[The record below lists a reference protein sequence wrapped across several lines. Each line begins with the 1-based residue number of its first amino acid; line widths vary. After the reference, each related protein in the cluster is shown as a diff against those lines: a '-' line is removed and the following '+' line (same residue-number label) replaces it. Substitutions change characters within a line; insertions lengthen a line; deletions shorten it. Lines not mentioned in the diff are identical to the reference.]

1 MDTLGNAL
9 KKVVSQ
15 FGSDALSDM
24 KLINMLS
31 DYRAFNS
38 LPVVKNILRE
48 MIVNGH
54 CQTICSLG
62 KTRKTFFFQRNSKTV
77 TKPDGNEW
85 KIKLASLAESIVQQ
99 YGFEKRLVVYVI
111 DCISFAM
118 EWTDVD
124 PATPQTLQQ
133 ASRTA
138 RSVNSKPLSQ
148 PKPLAQPKT
157 VDSNTNLTAPVSY
170 HNIADTQFVV
180 MKITPV
186 DAEVSIDGVQQKVT
200 YGILAIDLPLGSHT
214 YIVKAKLYKS
224 QEGSFFLT
232 EDENTEL
239 EITLKLDEQTVKV
252 IITAEDAD
260 AQIFINGSSRGKGKW
275 IGFVEK
281 GAIDIECSKPNY
293 YPYKEKRQLG
303 LGKQQFIRIPALKP
317 SAFGKL
323 RVNVQPYGSEVF
335 INGVYKGKTPVM
347 INSIPVGSN
356 TIRVKSLRG
365 NEYSSSVVIRQG
377 EVTAVNHLI
386 L

>member
-1 MDTLGNAL
+1 METLGNAL

-15 FGSDALSDM
+15 FGSDVLSDM

-31 DYRAFNS
+31 DYRAFDS
-38 LPVVKNILRE
+38 LPAAKNILKD
-48 MIVNGH
+48 MIMNGH

-62 KTRKTFFFQRNSKTV
+62 KTRKTFFFLRNNKTV
-77 TKPDGNEW
+77 AKPEGKEW
-85 KIKLASLAESIVQQ
+85 KIKLASLATSIVRQK
-99 YGFEKRLVVYVI
+99 GFEKRLVVYVI
-111 DCISFAM
+111 DCIIFAM
-118 EWTDVD
+118 QWTDVD
-124 PATPQTLQQ
+124 PATPQILQR

-138 RSVNSKPLSQ
+138 KSVNTKPLSQ
-148 PKPLAQPKT
+148 PKP

-180 MKITPV
+180 MKISPV
-186 DAEVSIDGVQQKVT
+186 DAEVCIDGVQQMVT
-200 YGILAIDLPLGSHT
+200 NGILAIDLPLGSHT
-214 YIVKAKLYKS
+214 YIVKAKSYKS
-224 QEGSFFLT
+224 QEGSFFLS

-260 AQIFINGSSRGKGKW
+260 AEIFINGSSRGKGKW

-281 GAIDIECSKPNY
+281 GIIDIECFKPYY

-303 LGKQQFIRIPALKP
+303 IGKQQFIRIPALKP

-356 TIRVKSLRG
+356 TVRVKSLWG
-365 NEYSSSVVIRQG
+365 QEYSSSVVIRQG
-377 EVTAVNHLI
+377 QVTTLI
-386 L
+386 I